1 MPRLRSL
8 FFWLLVLSL
17 AVIGSTPASAAAP
30 RQPSIYLAMGD
41 SLAVGVGAQ
50 PPATEGYV
58 PELHAQL
65 NAARHC
71 GDGQA
76 LGCRL
81 DLVNLAKVGATTSTL
96 LSEQLPQAVSLLE
109 ERNNN
114 STPVDDVD
122 LITIDIG
129 GNDIQALLRPVCV
142 NNPGGADCLA
152 AIQAGLTQVATNY
165 PIMLSKLQAA
175 AGPDTTIAVMT
186 YYNPLPGCSLE
197 ALAPL
202 ADVVLE
208 GGGQLPAGLND
219 IIRSQAAAHGA
230 VVAETGPLID
240 EEDLVGDCL
249 HPDNSGHDDIAD
261 AFAAVID
268 IPEITGP
275 PPLDLS
281 SG

>member
-1 MPRLRSL
+1 
-8 FFWLLVLSL
+8 
-17 AVIGSTPASAAAP
+17 
-30 RQPSIYLAMGD
+30 MGD
-41 SLAVGVGAQ
+41 SLAVGIGAQ

-65 NAARHC
+65 TAARHC

-96 LSEQLPQAVSLLE
+96 LGQQLPEAVSLLE
-109 ERNNN
+109 ERNDN

-129 GNDIQALLRPVCV
+129 GNDIQALQTVCV
-142 NNPGGADCLA
+142 GNPGGPECIA
-152 AIQAGLTQVATNY
+152 AIQTGLAQVATNY
-165 PIMLSKLQAA
+165 PIMLFALRAA

-186 YYNPLPGCSLE
+186 YYNSLLPPCRF
-197 ALAPL
+197 ADLAPFGDL
-202 ADVVLE
+202 VLE
-208 GGGQLPAGLND
+208 GGGPLPAGLND

-230 VVAETGPLID
+230 VVAETGPLIGAQ
-240 EEDLVGDCL
+240 DLVGDCL
-249 HPDNSGHDDIAD
+249 HPNNSGHDDIAG

-275 PPLDLS
+275 PALDLA